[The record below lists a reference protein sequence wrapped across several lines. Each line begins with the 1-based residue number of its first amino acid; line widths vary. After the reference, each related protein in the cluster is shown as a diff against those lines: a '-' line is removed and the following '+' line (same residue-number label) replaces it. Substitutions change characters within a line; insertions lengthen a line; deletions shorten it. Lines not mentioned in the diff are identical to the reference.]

1 MKQSPRNTTLSP
13 VNRTDVPLS
22 QETQKVVV
30 VTCGITINNL
40 ILGRVKMIYFHA
52 LYRPYNHEMSRA
64 LGNVAASNCAVW
76 RLRFSG

>member
-40 ILGRVKMIYFHA
+40 IPWTRKNDLFPCTLPPIQ
-52 LYRPYNHEMSRA
+52 S
-64 LGNVAASNCAVW
+64 
-76 RLRFSG
+76 